1 MQSEDGV
8 VSVAFSHLPLWVA
21 WWNGREDFEGV
32 KSFGGWDQPE
42 MKQFAADTKV
52 WGGVHA
58 DLNVY
63 GEAAVTAPPPVSPRL
78 DVSDPVA
85 LRLDGAIAL
94 MEDALTETRAAGALL
109 KEKAHGTD

>member
-85 LRLDGAIAL
+85 LAEQAKRAREQEGVAEPATMRLL
-94 MEDALTETRAAGALL
+94 
-109 KEKAHGTD
+109 